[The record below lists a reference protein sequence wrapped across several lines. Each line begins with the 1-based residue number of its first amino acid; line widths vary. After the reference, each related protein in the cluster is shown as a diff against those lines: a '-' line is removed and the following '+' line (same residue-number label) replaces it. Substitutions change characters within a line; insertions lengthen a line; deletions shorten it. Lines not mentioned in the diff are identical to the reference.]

1 MRAVNLLPPELRP
14 RVPGEGDPR
23 VAWGVLG
30 GLAVLLLVVIISIGF
45 SNKAKTLQDEATA
58 MNSEAQR
65 IQAATAIVPTS
76 PDTVTQEVKNRTL
89 LVGGLSAV
97 RFPWNTAMRDLS
109 KSLPPDATIDT
120 MVAASATAADA
131 SDTTLPA
138 GSMQPTMTLTGC
150 TSGWVGYSRLLTW
163 LKQMPGVSDVRSTSS
178 ALTQAV
184 APPEPEPGQKAD
196 PATTRSKNCGPAPL
210 AFALTVSYRPK
221 SADLLGLPRP
231 EAPAGGG
238 GATGATATPPA
249 AGVPAAAGTGG

>member
-1 MRAVNLLPPELRP
+1 MKAVNLLPPELRP

-30 GLAVLLLVVIISIGF
+30 ALGALLLVVIISIGF
-45 SNKAKTLQDEATA
+45 SNKAKTLNDEATA
-58 MNSEAQR
+58 MKAEAQQ

-97 RFPWNTAMRDLS
+97 RFPWNTAMSDLS
-109 KSLPPDATIDT
+109 KSLPPDVTIDT
-120 MVAASATAADA
+120 LVAASATPADAAD
-131 SDTTLPA
+131 TTMPA

-163 LKQMPGVSDVRSTSS
+163 LKQMPGVQSVRSTSS
-178 ALTQAV
+178 AISTA
-184 APPEPEPGQKAD
+184 APEPADGEKAD
-196 PATTRSKNCGPAPL
+196 PATSRTENCGPQPL
-210 AFALTVSYRPK
+210 AFSLSVAYRPK

-231 EAPAGGG
+231 QAAAGS
-238 GATGATATPPA
+238 GATGPTATPA
-249 AGVPAAAGTGG
+249 AGVPAAAATPGG